1 MMREAPYC
9 PRHERYI
16 RNGGCVDCT
25 REVDEAREEGR
36 REGRSELDSDANRYH
51 QTLGAKWMCDAIVI
65 WCRTVLRLNRA
76 ELEIAAAD
84 NDCTRREHD
93 RALSALRR
101 IADGP
106 DTWAA
111 SVAHDILEPRHVWL
125 ADVPREPG
133 EEG

>member
-1 MMREAPYC
+1 MAVGCDMCGGLGGCFELECSCACHALADAKAEVQALREAPC
-9 PRHERYI
+9 SS
-16 RNGGCVDCT
+16 CT
-25 REVDEAREEGR
+25 EHKSTIQA
-36 REGRSELDSDANRYH
+36 LY
-51 QTLGAKWMCDAIVI
+51 
-65 WCRTVLRLNRA
+65 A

-111 SVAHDILEPRHVWL
+111 SVAHDLLEPRHVVL
-125 ADVPREPG
+125 T
-133 EEG
+133 